1 VSHKFIAI
9 EGAIGAGKTTLA
21 KMLAS
26 DLQTT
31 LLLEEFSENPYLE
44 NFYKDPEK
52 YALTLELSLLL
63 ERHQQLTGLVSIQ
76 SLLES
81 PCVSD
86 YYLTKS
92 LLFANINL
100 PEDQYLLFKKLFE
113 LINDKLPIP
122 DLIVYL
128 SRPVAILKQRI
139 AKRGR
144 AYEQG
149 ITPAYLAG
157 IQNAYVSY
165 LKTLKSQHVLILH
178 IGEMDFENRK
188 EDYKKIH
195 SVISKSYPTG
205 ITELNL

>member
-1 VSHKFIAI
+1 
-9 EGAIGAGKTTLA
+9 
-21 KMLAS
+21 MLAS
-26 DLQTT
+26 ELETT
-31 LLLEEFSENPYLE
+31 LLLEEFSENPYLD

-52 YALTLELSLLL
+52 YAFSLEVSLLL
-63 ERHQQLTGLVSIQ
+63 ERQQQLTGLLSIQ
-76 SLLES
+76 RLLES

-86 YYLTKS
+86 YYFIKS

-113 LINDKLPIP
+113 LVTETLPVP

-128 SRPVAILKQRI
+128 NRPVAVLKQSI

-149 ITPAYLAG
+149 ITTAYLAN
-157 IQNAYVSY
+157 IQNAYTSY
-165 LKTLKSQHVLILH
+165 LKTLKNQQVLVLH
-178 IGEMDFENRK
+178 IGEMDFENKK
-188 EDYKKIH
+188 EDYKRI
-195 SVISKSYPTG
+195 STVINKSYPTG